1 MGHEKHLKAAPET
14 LQRQQDVSAE
24 ELEESA
30 QDRAA
35 DAT

>member
-1 MGHEKHLKAAPET
+1 MVAAAPET
-14 LQRQQDVSAE
+14 LQRAHDVSAE